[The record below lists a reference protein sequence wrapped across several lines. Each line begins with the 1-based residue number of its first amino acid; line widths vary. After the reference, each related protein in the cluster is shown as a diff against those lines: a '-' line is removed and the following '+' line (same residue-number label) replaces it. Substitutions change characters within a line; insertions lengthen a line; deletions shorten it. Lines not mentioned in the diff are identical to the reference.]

1 MQGTLSKYKKTWDQ
15 FSAHGKEP
23 RDQFPSRRSTPHK
36 SIINWKILLFLWM
49 VCQEMPYFSGNL
61 TFPAD
66 IIISIICDRNPFI
79 PSSKNMAGKPIRITW
94 FFWQLLRQWARRA
107 QFMVVDA
114 VLRRLL
120 HVDFKFY
127 QCFILWLENIF
138 KNFYFIYFKLIYFWY
153 FQIILI
159 C

>member
-36 SIINWKILLFLWM
+36 SIINWKILLFIWM

-94 FFWQLLRQWARRA
+94 FFWQLLLQWARRA
-107 QFMVVDA
+107 QFMFVDA

-120 HVDFKFY
+120 PVKCSY
-127 QCFILWLENIF
+127 ACSMLIL
-138 KNFYFIYFKLIYFWY
+138 
-153 FQIILI
+153 
-159 C
+159 

>member
-36 SIINWKILLFLWM
+36 SIINWKILLFIWM

-94 FFWQLLRQWARRA
+94 FFWQLLLQWARRA
-107 QFMVVDA
+107 PFMFVDA

-120 HVDFKFY
+120 HVDFI
-127 QCFILWLENIF
+127 QDLAH
-138 KNFYFIYFKLIYFWY
+138 IYVEVYTKSYYRFRTNRG
-153 FQIILI
+153 
-159 C
+159 